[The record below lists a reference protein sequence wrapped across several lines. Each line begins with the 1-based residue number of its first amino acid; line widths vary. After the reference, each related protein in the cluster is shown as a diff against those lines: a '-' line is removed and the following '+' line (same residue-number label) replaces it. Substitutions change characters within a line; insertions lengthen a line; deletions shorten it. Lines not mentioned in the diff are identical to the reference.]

1 MTIVQSKTIKLGIVM
16 DPISK
21 VKVTK
26 DSSMAMMLEAQ
37 SRGYEIYYM
46 EMQDL
51 YLDRGQARA
60 NNSKIKVFDDAKHC
74 YELSDQQDMSSMNL
88 SYLMRKI
95 SFDTSILGTYI
106 LNDQVKPR
114 L

>member
-21 VKVTK
+21 VKVAK

-60 NNSKIKVFDDAKHC
+60 NTQKK
-74 YELSDQQDMSSMNL
+74 
-88 SYLMRKI
+88 
-95 SFDTSILGTYI
+95 
-106 LNDQVKPR
+106 
-114 L
+114 